1 MSQLLTLQVPADAPF
16 RALAVETAERI
27 GIMAG
32 VGAAQAGAFGRDVG
46 EALVGFAT
54 GAAEAPMATR
64 MPTGVA
70 AEPDAIVLAFQ
81 TAPGSV
87 RVTMTCRGRA
97 REAWCG
103 RSGAA
108 H

>member
-32 VGAAQAGAFGRDVG
+32 VSAAQAGAFGRDVG
-46 EALVGFAT
+46 EALVGFAAGT
-54 GAAEAPMATR
+54 ADAPVATR
-64 MPTGVA
+64 LTERVV

-81 TAPGSV
+81 ADPGSV
-87 RVTMTCRGRA
+87 RVTMTCGGRA
-97 REAWCG
+97 REARCG
-103 RSGAA
+103 QPGAP